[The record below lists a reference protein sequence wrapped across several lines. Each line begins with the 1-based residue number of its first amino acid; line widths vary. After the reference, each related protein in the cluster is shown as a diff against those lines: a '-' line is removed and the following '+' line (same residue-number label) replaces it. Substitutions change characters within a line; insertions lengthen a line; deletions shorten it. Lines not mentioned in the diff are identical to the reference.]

1 MRTSE
6 TLRSALPLVLFA
18 VLAGGAAWACFG
30 DRGILTNQT
39 LASEVTAREARIEER
54 LATID
59 HLRLE
64 IERMKLEPR
73 VQERWIRQELGYVR
87 PGELLYLFPGDRA
100 ADFAVLD
107 DRRLVPSGPQEPR

>member
-30 DRGILTNQT
+30 DRGILANRT
-39 LASEVTAREARIEER
+39 LESEVASREVRIEER

-59 HLRLE
+59 HLRVE
-64 IERMKLEPR
+64 IERMRTEPR

-87 PGELLYLFPGDRA
+87 PGELLYLFPGDRS
-100 ADFAVLD
+100 ADFAVID
-107 DRRLVPSGPQEPR
+107 DRRLVPSAPQEPR